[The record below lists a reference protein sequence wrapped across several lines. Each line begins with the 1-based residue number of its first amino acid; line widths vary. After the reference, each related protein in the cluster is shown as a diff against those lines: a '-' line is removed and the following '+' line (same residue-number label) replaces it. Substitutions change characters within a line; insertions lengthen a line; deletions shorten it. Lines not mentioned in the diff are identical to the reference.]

1 MSADSATDDGADSD
15 AADNDAADTDADTDA
30 DTAFDTDRADTDT
43 DADAAADAAAD
54 TDADADTDAAA
65 ADAAADGAADLLLLL
80 LVCDS
85 SGSGALASME
95 EEEAPLRC
103 GASARRDW
111 QRTWPSKTRCM
122 CVVPST
128 SNTLVCLF
136 LKMSRHFFYISAHS
150 LTLKRV
156 RRIKRRLKK
165 RLLKYENTF

>member
-128 SNTLVCLF
+128 SNTLFCLF
-136 LKMSRHFFYISAHS
+136 LKMSPFFNIFLRTARPPP
-150 LTLKRV
+150 LFFFWRILKMASPQ
-156 RRIKRRLKK
+156 
-165 RLLKYENTF
+165 